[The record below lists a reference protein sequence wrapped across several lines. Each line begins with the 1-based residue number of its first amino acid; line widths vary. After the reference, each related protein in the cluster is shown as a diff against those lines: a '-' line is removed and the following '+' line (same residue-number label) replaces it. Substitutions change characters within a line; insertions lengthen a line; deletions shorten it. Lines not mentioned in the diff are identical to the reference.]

1 MAKFTFTDVYNRDIH
16 NENVFEINEN
26 VFDFSFFIIFICSNR
41 KEIMKPVTLK
51 QIAEQLN
58 ISVTTVSKALK
69 DYSDISPKTKV
80 LVKEFAKTLNYKPNT
95 FAVNLR
101 TKESK
106 TIGLIIPVIVHHFF
120 SNVIRGII
128 SQAEKKGYLVI
139 ILQSNESYELE
150 KKQIDLL
157 MSQRVDGILISLAN
171 GTANFSHLNEVIAQD
186 KPLVMFDKIAKIVKC
201 SKIIIDDRKAAY
213 IATQHLIDTGC
224 KRIAHFRGALLPQ
237 NSIDRFLGYKKALL
251 DNDMPYDPSLVYICE
266 CGDMSFEEGKK
277 NAQQLLK
284 DHKDV
289 DGIFIN
295 TDLVAIGAMTEF
307 NKQGV
312 KVPEDISIVGFSN
325 WFMSSVIS
333 TTLTTI
339 DQPGYEMGR
348 AAFKQLYKEMKQL
361 KKNKPVVYKEIVLET
376 TLVKRESTKE
386 IVK

>member
-1 MAKFTFTDVYNRDIH
+1 
-16 NENVFEINEN
+16 
-26 VFDFSFFIIFICSNR
+26 
-41 KEIMKPVTLK
+41 MKPVTLK

-58 ISVTTVSKALK
+58 ISITTVSKALK
-69 DYSDISPKTKV
+69 DYPDVSPKTKA
-80 LVKEFAKTLNYKPNT
+80 LVNELAKTLNYKPNA

-150 KKQIDLL
+150 KKQLDLL
-157 MSQRVDGILISLAN
+157 MSHRVDGILISLAN

-201 SKIIIDDRKAAY
+201 SKVIIDDRKAAY
-213 IATQHLIDTGC
+213 LATQHLIDTGC
-224 KRIAHFRGALLPQ
+224 KRIAHFRGTLLPQ

-251 DNDMPYDPSLVYICE
+251 DNNMPYDPSLVYICQ
-266 CGDMSFEEGKK
+266 CDDMSFEEGKK

-284 DHKDV
+284 DHNDV

-295 TDLVAIGAMTEF
+295 TDLVAIGALTEF

-333 TTLTTI
+333 PTLTTI
-339 DQPGYEMGR
+339 DQPGFEMGKV
-348 AAFKQLYKEMKQL
+348 AFKQLYKEMKRI

-376 TLVKRESTKE
+376 ALVKRESTK
-386 IVK
+386 K

>member
-1 MAKFTFTDVYNRDIH
+1 
-16 NENVFEINEN
+16 
-26 VFDFSFFIIFICSNR
+26 
-41 KEIMKPVTLK
+41 MKPITLK
-51 QIAEQLN
+51 QIAEHLN

-69 DYSDISPKTKV
+69 DYPDVSKKTKG
-80 LVKEFAKTLNYKPNT
+80 LVKELAKTLNYKPNA

-120 SNVIRGII
+120 SSVIKGIV

-157 MSQRVDGILISLAN
+157 LRQRVDGILISIAN
-171 GTANFSHLNEVIAQD
+171 GTANFNHLNEVIAQD

-201 SKIIIDDRKAAY
+201 SKVIINDRQAAY
-213 IATQHLIDTGC
+213 TATKHLIDTGC
-224 KRIAHFRGALLPQ
+224 KRIAHFRGPLLPQ

-251 DNDMPYDPSLVYICE
+251 DNNMPYDPSLVYICQ
-266 CGDMSFEEGKK
+266 CGDKSFEEGKNSAK
-277 NAQQLLK
+277 QLLK
-284 DHKDV
+284 DHNDV

-295 TDLVAIGAMTEF
+295 TDLVAIGAMSEF

-312 KVPEDISIVGFSN
+312 KIPDDIAIVGFSN

-333 TTLTTI
+333 PTLTTI
-339 DQPGYEMGR
+339 DQPGYLMGKT
-348 AAFKQLYKEMKQL
+348 AFKQLFKEMN
-361 KKNKPVVYKEIVLET
+361 KKKSNKTIAPKIIELET
-376 TLVKRESTKE
+376 AIVKRESTKN
-386 IVK
+386 ID